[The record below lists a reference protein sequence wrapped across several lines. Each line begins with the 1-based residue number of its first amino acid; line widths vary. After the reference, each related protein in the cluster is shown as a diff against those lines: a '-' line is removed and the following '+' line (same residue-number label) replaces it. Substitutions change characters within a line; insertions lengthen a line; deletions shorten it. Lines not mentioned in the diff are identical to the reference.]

1 MLNHNILTVRGSRWE
16 EVVMHWSSEGM
27 LPVMQG
33 GPERMGWE
41 DVVGTEEVVTSQ
53 MEKKNNTMVIISF
66 PSSRAYHSTS
76 RSGTHLAT
84 RSVVLNLIPIRSF
97 LDSFEKC
104 WASPSELPV

>member
-1 MLNHNILTVRGSRWE
+1 MLNRNILTVRGSRWE
-16 EVVMHWSSEGM
+16 EVVIHWSSEGM

-41 DVVGTEEVVTSQ
+41 DVVGTEEVATAWMETSQ

-84 RSVVLNLIPIRSF
+84 KSVVLKSH
-97 LDSFEKC
+97 
-104 WASPSELPV
+104 